1 MNRKTLFVLVIVLLA
16 TQACS
21 AFAREPVETR
31 AVDEFTRINNNTPY
45 NVIVT
50 QGDSYSLTIDADANL
65 LKVITTEVFGD
76 TLTIGTKPNRLLILR
91 PVTITIT
98 ARALEEISLGS
109 TGNGEVTGFS
119 GESFNALVTSTGNLK
134 IMDLHVASL
143 NALIASTGNLTMD
156 GSADQAEVVATST
169 GNCYCKNFK
178 ADRVSAEV
186 TSTGNITIWAVDAID
201 ASTTSSGMV
210 YYYGDPQSV
219 RKQATSSGKIY
230 HRGSK

>member
-1 MNRKTLFVLVIVLLA
+1 VLLA

-21 AFAREPVETR
+21 AFARDPVETR
-31 AVDEFTRINNNTPY
+31 AVGEFTRITNSTAFN
-45 NVIVT
+45 VT
-50 QGDSYSLTIDADANL
+50 QGDSYSLTIDAQKNL
-65 LKVITTEVFGD
+65 IPFITTEVTGD

-119 GESFNALVTSTGNLK
+119 VESFKAVVGSSGNMRIK
-134 IMDLHVASL
+134 DLHVASL
-143 NALIASTGNLTMD
+143 KAVIASSGNLTMD
-156 GSADQAEVVATST
+156 GSADRASVEAMSS

-186 TSTGNITIWAVDAID
+186 TSAGNITIWAVDAID

-219 RKQATSSGKIY
+219 TKHATSFGKIY
-230 HRGSK
+230 HRSSK